1 MFLSSRQ
8 SHFIQQVHFSSRHI
22 FVFADDSARYW
33 WHHEAYGLER
43 EFLGGSQPVRK
54 SKNIGLLEGKVPMFC
69 LENTEV
75 CLKEVRCFLF
85 PKPIL
90 LLPPKKSFQKKTYI
104 SYTNPWEPLYL
115 LGFSGEG
122 LGVGFGAGVGWIL
135 HFPYCS
141 PCFCLFFAP
150 NIRHF
155 FVIPCRI

>member
-1 MFLSSRQ
+1 
-8 SHFIQQVHFSSRHI
+8 
-22 FVFADDSARYW
+22 
-33 WHHEAYGLER
+33 
-43 EFLGGSQPVRK
+43 
-54 SKNIGLLEGKVPMFC
+54 MFC
-69 LENTEV
+69 LESMEV

-85 PKPIL
+85 PEPIL

-141 PCFCLFFAP
+141 PCFCLFLGP

-155 FVIPCRI
+155 FVIPCRIQYKTARLLIVFSMTHRQNIQGGFYCIGGFYCGQIRFCVAGFTLPYPTPYHAKQGVKSAKKVLLV